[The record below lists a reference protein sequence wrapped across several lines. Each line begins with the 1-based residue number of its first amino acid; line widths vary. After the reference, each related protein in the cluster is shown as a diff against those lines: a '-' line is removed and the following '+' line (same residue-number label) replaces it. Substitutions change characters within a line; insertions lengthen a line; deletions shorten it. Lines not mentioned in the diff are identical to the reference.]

1 MINGVHLLVYANDAA
16 KARAF
21 FRDVL
26 GYSHVSAGEDW
37 LIFALPPAEIGFHP
51 TEGEPEHHVMYF
63 MCADLDAAMA
73 ELAKKGV
80 VCGQVHDQ
88 PWGRLTSFE
97 VPGASTFGMYQP
109 RHPVAYKTAGSGGKG
124 RGKAKAKAKPKAKA
138 KARVKPAAKG
148 RGKAKRR

>member
-1 MINGVHLLVYANDAA
+1 MINGVHMLVYANDAA

-73 ELAKKGV
+73 ALAKKGV
-80 VCGQVHDQ
+80 VCGPVHDA

-109 RHPVAYKTAGSGGKG
+109 RHPVAYKTAGSGKG
-124 RGKAKAKAKPKAKA
+124 RGKAKSKPKAKPKAKL
-138 KARVKPAAKG
+138 KPAAKA
-148 RGKAKRR
+148 RGKTKRR